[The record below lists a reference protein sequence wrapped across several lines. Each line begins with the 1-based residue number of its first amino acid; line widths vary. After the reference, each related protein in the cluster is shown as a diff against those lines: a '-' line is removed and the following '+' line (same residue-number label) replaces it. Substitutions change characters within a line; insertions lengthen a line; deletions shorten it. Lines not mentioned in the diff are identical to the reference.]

1 MKSYALKLTAF
12 LLFEISA
19 NYKTNDRTNFFVSFP
34 KKNFLLLEKG
44 YKAFETTW
52 ASK

>member
-34 KKNFLLLEKG
+34 KKKHFTSEKG
-44 YKAFETTW
+44 IQSIW
-52 ASK
+52 NNVGQ